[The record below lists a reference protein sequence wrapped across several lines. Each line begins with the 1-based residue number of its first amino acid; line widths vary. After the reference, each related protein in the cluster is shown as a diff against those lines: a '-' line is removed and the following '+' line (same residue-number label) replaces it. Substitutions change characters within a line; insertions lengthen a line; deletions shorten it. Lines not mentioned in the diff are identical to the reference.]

1 MATVPLGSLGPQ
13 AACQGKVKW
22 QSLGTS
28 RQELTL
34 DFTLPTGQ
42 SFRWR
47 RSGEAEY
54 TGVLNQRLVRTLNL
68 LQQSPSPANTI
79 CLSSAKFLATEAV

>member
-1 MATVPLGSLGPQ
+1 MATAPVGSLGPQ
-13 AACQGKVKW
+13 TACQGTVKW

-47 RSGEAEY
+47 KSGDADY
-54 TGVLNQRLVRTLNL
+54 TGVLNQRLVRTLDL
-68 LQQSPSPANTI
+68 LQHF
-79 CLSSAKFLATEAV
+79 LSSAQSILS

>member
-1 MATVPLGSLGPQ
+1 MATVPTGGLGPQ
-13 AACQGKVKW
+13 PACQGTAKW

-47 RSGEAEY
+47 KSGEAEY
-54 TGVLNQRLVRTLNL
+54 TGVLNQRLVRISEMLAAISVLCPNHTVSL
-68 LQQSPSPANTI
+68 LP
-79 CLSSAKFLATEAV
+79 LSWQWM